1 MSAGGLDG
9 RAKYRR
15 FGQHIDVATSVM
27 ILQHGEKLAQPGDPG
42 LTEKGRHQAALA
54 AAVLCDLTP
63 GAVVCSPLRRAR
75 ETAAPLASR
84 CRLPIEIDARVS
96 ERINLSPGQDPMSF
110 AHDWERSVQNRAWK
124 AAEGRSSLAP
134 AADMRQAIEEHVVAD
149 RVLVVVGHGGASIDL
164 LRDLLGD
171 AELERR
177 APGIIGYGMPGG
189 AITHLSRTTNG
200 WQLLGIGSVDH
211 IPLSSRTGH
220 SLI

>member
-1 MSAGGLDG
+1 
-9 RAKYRR
+9 
-15 FGQHIDVATSVM
+15 M
-27 ILQHGEKLAQPGDPG
+27 ILQHGEKLGQPGDPG

-54 AAVLCDLTP
+54 AAVLCDLSP
-63 GAVVCSPLRRAR
+63 GAIVCSPLRRAK

-96 ERINLSPGQDPMSF
+96 ERMNLAPGQDPTSF
-110 AHDWERSVQNRAWK
+110 AHDWERSVLDRGWK
-124 AAEGRSSLAP
+124 AAEGRSSLAT
-134 AADMRQAIEEHVVAD
+134 AADMRQAIEDHVIAD

-171 AELERR
+171 AELDRR
-177 APGIIGYGMPGG
+177 ASGIIGHGMPGG
-189 AITHLSRTTNG
+189 GITHLTRTTNG
-200 WQLLGIGSVDH
+200 WQVLRIGSVDH